1 LVVADRNG
9 NPEKV
14 YKINPKLYKQP
25 EGLTFTPEGDLLISN
40 ESADI
45 GAANI
50 LIFKYN
56 RPQ

>member
-1 LVVADRNG
+1 MVADKNG
-9 NPEKV
+9 VPEKV
-14 YKINPKLYKQP
+14 YRINPKLYKQP
-25 EGLTFTPEGDLLISN
+25 EGLTFTPEGHLIISN

-56 RPQ
+56 KAQ

>member
-1 LVVADRNG
+1 MTDLNG
-9 NPEKV
+9 IPKQV

-25 EGLTFTPEGDLLISN
+25 EGMTFTPKGDLIISN

-50 LIFKYN
+50 LVYKYKMATK
-56 RPQ
+56 